1 LKIKGLSIE
10 NRKVENCQFKKGVDD
25 MNDFKPQIIA
35 FCCTNCAS
43 SAAQVAEGM
52 KKALPENVKVIQ
64 VPCTGRIEVLHLL
77 KPFEEGADGVYVAG
91 CQEDSCQ
98 YVSGITKAAKRVEH
112 VKKILEELGI
122 EPERINVFNLSA
134 GKGQEFVQVAR
145 DMTDRIKE
153 LGPVM

>member
-1 LKIKGLSIE
+1 
-10 NRKVENCQFKKGVDD
+10 

-35 FCCTNCAS
+35 FCCANCAS

-52 KKALPENVKVIQ
+52 KKALPENVKIIQ

-98 YVSGITKAAKRVEH
+98 YVNGITKATKRVEH
-112 VKKILEELGI
+112 VKKILEELDI
-122 EPERINVFNLSA
+122 
-134 GKGQEFVQVAR
+134 
-145 DMTDRIKE
+145 E
-153 LGPVM
+153 LGPVMSK

>member
-1 LKIKGLSIE
+1 
-10 NRKVENCQFKKGVDD
+10 

-43 SAAQVAEGM
+43 SAAQVAEVM
-52 KKALPENVKVIQ
+52 EKTMPENVKIIQ

-98 YVSGITKAAKRVEH
+98 YISGITKAAKRVEQ
-112 VKKILEELGI
+112 VKGILEGLSI
-122 EPERINVFNLSA
+122 EPQRVEVFHMSA
-134 GKGQEFVQVAR
+134 GKGQEFVEVA
-145 DMTDRIKE
+145 DRMVNTIKE
-153 LGPVM
+153 LGPSMPA